1 MLDGDPANLFVGFPV
16 YDRGAMIVEG
26 TREIIGE
33 SRFRALIRTLMSEFR
48 YGNISSPRASSPRS
62 KQASGFGGARLAL
75 LDQFLEQW
83 IYGETKPTILP
94 EDFS

>member
-16 YDRGAMIVEG
+16 YDRGAMIVQG

-33 SRFRALIRTLMSEFR
+33 SRFRALIRTLMTDYR
-48 YGNISSPRASSPRS
+48 YGNISSRGFIAEV
-62 KQASGFGGARLAL
+62 KEASGFGGARLAL

-83 IYGETKPTILP
+83 IYGETKPTIVP
-94 EDFS
+94 DDFS

>member
-1 MLDGDPANLFVGFPV
+1 MLDGDPANLFAGFPV

-26 TREIIGE
+26 TRQIIG
-33 SRFRALIRTLMSEFR
+33 RAALPGADRDADDRLPLR
-48 YGNISSPRASSPRS
+48 QHQLARLHRRG
-62 KQASGFGGARLAL
+62 QGASGFGGARLAL

>member
-1 MLDGDPANLFVGFPV
+1 MRSPCYLFAGFPV
-16 YDRGAMIVEG
+16 YDRGAMLVEG
-26 TREIIGE
+26 TRQIIDPV
-33 SRFRALIRTLMSEFR
+33 RFRALIRELMTDYR
-48 YGNISSPRASSPRS
+48 YGNISSRGFIAEVRE
-62 KQASGFGGARLAL
+62 ASGFSGARLAL

>member
-1 MLDGDPANLFVGFPV
+1 
-16 YDRGAMIVEG
+16 MIVEG
-26 TREIIGE
+26 TRQIIGPV
-33 SRFRALIRTLMSEFR
+33 RFRALIRELDDRLSLRQHQLARLHHRGE
-48 YGNISSPRASSPRS
+48 G
-62 KQASGFGGARLAL
+62 ASGFSGARLAL